1 MCEFYYTQFSMGK
14 IFHGIRV
21 HGQIMNFSQ
30 TYETSCNSSVILLA
44 FIFKEVLKIL
54 QTLASKYL

>member
-1 MCEFYYTQFSMGK
+1 MWK

-21 HGQIMNFSQ
+21 HGKIMNFSQ
-30 TYETSCNSSVILLA
+30 TYTTLWISSGVRRA